1 MPKFPLPARNTRLGF
16 HYFPDTNHYR
26 QTDLQTWLPILSSL
40 GTSWLTL
47 QAPLDR
53 AIPEYFLSSIISE
66 GIEPILHLPFS
77 LHDPPQPKEMVLLF
91 STYAR
96 WGVHY
101 LVMFDRP
108 NSRDAWPTAAWVQN
122 ELVERF
128 LDRFIP
134 TAREA
139 LKCGLTP
146 VFPPLQPGGDYW
158 DTTFLQAALQGLRRR
173 NHRDLVENLVLSAYC
188 PAGDRPLN
196 WGAGGPERWPGARPY
211 YTPPNQQDQIGLRIF
226 DWYLTIS
233 QAVLGKPAPLILFG
247 AGSYPSSTASGNS
260 ATREEGF
267 HAGRNLAIIQS
278 LLDTPKG
285 ITSQRGS
292 RQEHPGLVPD
302 QVLACNFWLLSTAPE
317 GPHLAQAWF
326 KPGGQTLSIVQ
337 NLRQWLAESASA
349 DQILA
354 GLDPAETT
362 SPDAAAS
369 QSSQDLKHAIAHY
382 LLLPLFDWG
391 VSDWYLDAIRPFVKK
406 YHPTIGFSIE
416 EAAHAAR
423 VTVVGSRQ
431 LIPDS
436 LINRLR
442 ASGCKV
448 ERIDGDGTSIAT
460 TLALYR

>member
-1 MPKFPLPARNTRLGF
+1 
-16 HYFPDTNHYR
+16 
-26 QTDLQTWLPILSSL
+26 LPILSSL

-53 AIPEYFLSSIISE
+53 AIPEYFLSNIIAE

-77 LHDPPQPKEMVLLF
+77 LYDPPQPKELVLLF

-101 LVMFDRP
+101 LVLFDRP
-108 NSRDAWPTAAWVQN
+108 NSRDAWPAAAWVQN

-134 TAREA
+134 AAQAA
-139 LKCGLTP
+139 LQCGLTP

-173 NHRDLVENLVLSAYC
+173 NHRDLVENLVLSAYG

-211 YTPPNQQDQIGLRIF
+211 YTPPNEQDQMGFRIF

-233 QAVLGKPAPLILFG
+233 QAVLGKLAPLILFG
-247 AGSYPSSTASGNS
+247 AGSYPSSTASGNP
-260 ATREEGF
+260 AAREESF
-267 HAGRNLAIIQS
+267 HTGRNLAIIQS
-278 LLDTPKG
+278 LLGTPKEIASHWG
-285 ITSQRGS
+285 TRL
-292 RQEHPGLVPD
+292 EDPGFVPD
-302 QVLACNFWLLSTAPE
+302 QVLACNFWLLSAPPG
-317 GPHLAQAWF
+317 GPHLAEAWF
-326 KPGGQTLSIVQ
+326 KPDGRTLSIVQ
-337 NLRQWLAESASA
+337 HLRQWLAESSG
-349 DQILA
+349 DDEISP
-354 GLDPAETT
+354 GLNRDETA
-362 SPDAAAS
+362 SPDGSAS
-369 QSSQDLKHAIAHY
+369 QGGQHPKRAIAHY

-436 LINRLR
+436 HINRLR
-442 ASGCKV
+442 AAGCRV

-460 TLALYR
+460 SLALYG